1 VNDLSARVRETA
13 VPDESGA
20 RERSWR
26 VVSIAYAERG
36 RPLRRGRAGRWVAV
50 AAATACAA
58 AAAIAFTAPGEAVG
72 DWLRRVVRTEAPKPA
87 PTLQPLAR
95 HGRLLVVASTGPWIV
110 GRGGESR
117 RLGAYDDA
125 AFSPGGLF
133 AAVTRGRRLAAVD
146 PRGQPRWSLSR
157 PLPVTLP
164 RWSPD
169 GFRIAYRSGAELRV
183 VYGDGALDRR
193 LASGTAAVGPA
204 WRPGPGHRIA
214 YATAGGTVVL
224 RDADAGRRAW
234 RRSLAG
240 ERVRQLAWSPG
251 GRRLLA
257 VTDAE
262 VWVLGARGRVRD
274 RVAMAAGTHAGA
286 VAWLRDGRRFALV
299 RTGTASEVVIA
310 RPGRERLRRVLAVPG
325 RLTDLLLAPDGR
337 ALLAAAPD
345 AGQWLLVP
353 ATGRGRIALVSG
365 AARQFDPG
373 TRAAV
378 RLPRVV
384 GWVR

>member
-1 VNDLSARVRETA
+1 
-13 VPDESGA
+13 
-20 RERSWR
+20 
-26 VVSIAYAERG
+26 VVSAAYAERG
-36 RPLRRGRAGRWVAV
+36 RPLRRGRAARWTAV
-50 AAATACAA
+50 AAAAACAA
-58 AAAIAFTAPGEAVG
+58 ALVVAFTAPGEAVG
-72 DWLRRVVRTEAPKPA
+72 DWLRGVVRTEAPEPA

-125 AFSPGGLF
+125 AFSPAGLF

-146 PRGQPRWSLSR
+146 PRGQLRWSLSR
-157 PLPVTLP
+157 PLAVTLP

-169 GFRIAYRSGAELRV
+169 GV
-183 VYGDGALDRR
+183 
-193 LASGTAAVGPA
+193 
-204 WRPGPGHRIA
+204 RIA
-214 YATAGGTVVL
+214 YATAGGTVVV
-224 RDADAGRRAW
+224 RDADTGRRAW

-240 ERVRQLAWSPG
+240 ERVRRLAWSPG

-257 VTDAE
+257 VTDAG
-262 VWVLGARGRVRD
+262 VWVLDARGRVRD
-274 RVAMAAGTHAGA
+274 HVAMAAGTHAGA
-286 VAWLRDGRRFALV
+286 VAWLRDGRRYALV
-299 RTGTASEVVIA
+299 RTRTASEVVIA

-337 ALLAAAPD
+337 ALLAAAPG

-353 ATGRGRIALVSG
+353 AAGHGRIAVVSG

-373 TRAAV
+373 TRAAA
-378 RLPRVV
+378 RLPRVA